1 MAIQNQNRTLSMPEE
16 YFHNH
21 QDQSIFWTAVTA
33 RDRITVIQDVENIIG
48 KYGFITEF
56 KEFSD
61 LGINICIE
69 LGKNKLSELH
79 QALKTALSINELQAI
94 SSEAPSELTV
104 YLNISF
110 LKGHGDLKIEV
121 PAVPG

>member
-1 MAIQNQNRTLSMPEE
+1 MPEE